1 MTELN
6 FATSLRAQL
15 QSANLSSLFGAIS
28 GLSISAAALRLGIN
42 EVLVR
47 KYILECGIRNP
58 DSILSEEEIERIR
71 DWVKTRAI
79 DTAISIHVL
88 KEKHGWT
95 EKCGA
100 DCILYVA
107 NNLKIYKEWF
117 AEGGIPVVRGTGNC
131 RHGCLIEV
139 RMSIPPNQI
148 NWSIGTAFHIGDCK
162 AK

>member
-58 DSILSEEEIERIR
+58 DSILSEEEI
-71 DWVKTRAI
+71 
-79 DTAISIHVL
+79 
-88 KEKHGWT
+88 
-95 EKCGA
+95 
-100 DCILYVA
+100 
-107 NNLKIYKEWF
+107 
-117 AEGGIPVVRGTGNC
+117 
-131 RHGCLIEV
+131 
-139 RMSIPPNQI
+139 
-148 NWSIGTAFHIGDCK
+148 
-162 AK
+162 